1 MPFRIIAYLTAA
13 VVIALP
19 TLAASQP
26 IQRCEGPGGRI
37 TYSNAECPEGTQPV
51 KALQPA
57 PVPSPDAQ
65 RAAQVN
71 AVRDAQAVQQMTEQR
86 RSQQAVAAQEQ
97 QQQQQQKRDQRSAD
111 CAFLQGEIQSV
122 HRMRNLIVNRPYY
135 SLDDLEQ
142 MDRHAEQLTAD
153 YRRVCG

>member
-1 MPFRIIAYLTAA
+1 MPFCIAHVAAA

-19 TLAASQP
+19 ALAASQT

-51 KALQPA
+51 KALQPTPA
-57 PVPSPDAQ
+57 PSPEAQ
-65 RAAQVN
+65 RAAQDN
-71 AVRDAQAVQQMTEQR
+71 AARDAQAVQQMAEQR
-86 RSQQAVAAQEQ
+86 RSQQAAAAQVQQQRQ
-97 QQQQQQKRDQRSAD
+97 QQQRDQRSAD

-122 HRMRNLIVNRPYY
+122 HRMRNLMVNRPYY

>member
-1 MPFRIIAYLTAA
+1 MPFCIAHVAAA

-19 TLAASQP
+19 ALAASQT

-37 TYSNAECPEGTQPV
+37 TYSNADCPEGTRPV

-57 PVPSPDAQ
+57 PAPSLEAQ
-65 RAAQVN
+65 RTAQDNAA
-71 AVRDAQAVQQMTEQR
+71 RDAQAVQQMAEQR
-86 RSQQAVAAQEQ
+86 RSQQAAAAQVQ
-97 QQQQQQKRDQRSAD
+97 QQQQRDQRGAD

-122 HRMRNLIVNRPYY
+122 HRMRNLMVNRPYY

-142 MDRHAEQLTAD
+142 MDRHAEQLTTD

>member
-1 MPFRIIAYLTAA
+1 MLSRIAQLTAA

-19 TLAASQP
+19 ALAASQP

-37 TYSNAECPEGTQPV
+37 SYSNAECPEGTRPV

-57 PVPSPDAQ
+57 PAPSPDAQ
-65 RAAQVN
+65 RAAQDN
-71 AVRDAQAVQQMTEQR
+71 AAREAQAVRQMAEQR
-86 RSQQAVAAQEQ
+86 RSQQVAAAQVQQQRQ
-97 QQQQQQKRDQRSAD
+97 QQQRDQRSAD

-122 HRMRNLIVNRPYY
+122 HRMRNLMVNRPYY

-142 MDRHAEQLTAD
+142 MNRHAEQLTAD

>member
-1 MPFRIIAYLTAA
+1 MPFRITHVAAA

-19 TLAASQP
+19 ALTASQT

-51 KALQPA
+51 KALRPTPA
-57 PVPSPDAQ
+57 PSPEAQ
-65 RAAQVN
+65 RAAQDN
-71 AVRDAQAVQQMTEQR
+71 AARDAQAVQQMAEQR
-86 RSQQAVAAQEQ
+86 RSQQAAAAQVQ
-97 QQQQQQKRDQRSAD
+97 QQQQRDQRGAD

-122 HRMRNLIVNRPYY
+122 HRMRNLMVNRPYY

>member
-1 MPFRIIAYLTAA
+1 MPFRIAHVAA
-13 VVIALP
+13 ILVIALP
-19 TLAASQP
+19 AFAASQP

-37 TYSNAECPEGTQPV
+37 SYSNAECPEGTQPV

-57 PVPSPDAQ
+57 PAPSLEAQ
-65 RAAQVN
+65 RTAQDNAA
-71 AVRDAQAVQQMTEQR
+71 RDAQAVQQMAEQR
-86 RSQQAVAAQEQ
+86 RSQQAAAAQVQ
-97 QQQQQQKRDQRSAD
+97 QQQQREQRGAD

-122 HRMRNLIVNRPYY
+122 HRMRNLMVNRPYY